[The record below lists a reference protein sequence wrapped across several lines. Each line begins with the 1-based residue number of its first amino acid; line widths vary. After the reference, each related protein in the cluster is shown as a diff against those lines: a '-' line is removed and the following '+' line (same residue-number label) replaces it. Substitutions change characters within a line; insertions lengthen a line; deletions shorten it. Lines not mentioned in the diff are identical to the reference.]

1 MTAVSVEYVGEK
13 NGKQV
18 VRAVILSDSAPGVLP
33 TTGENVI
40 GMNQN
45 QVFAPF
51 SSLYV
56 TGEADSK
63 VYITN
68 ENGVFIPQ

>member
-18 VRAVILSDSAPGVLP
+18 VQAVILSDSAPSVLP

-51 SSLYV
+51 SLLYV

>member
-18 VRAVILSDSAPGVLP
+18 VQAVILSDSAPGALP

-51 SSLYV
+51 SLLYV

>member
-18 VRAVILSDSAPGVLP
+18 VQAVILSDSAPGVLP

-51 SSLYV
+51 SLLYV